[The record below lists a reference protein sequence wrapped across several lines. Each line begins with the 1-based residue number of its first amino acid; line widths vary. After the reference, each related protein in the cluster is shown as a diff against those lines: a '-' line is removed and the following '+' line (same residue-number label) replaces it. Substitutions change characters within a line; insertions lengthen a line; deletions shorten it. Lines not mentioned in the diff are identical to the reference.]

1 MAVRGSWAD
10 RRMMA
15 ISRRRAPI
23 SRRKLPISRRRVR
36 IGRRKR
42 PISWRRA
49 PISRRRRP
57 ISWRTAPTCRR
68 KLPISWRGTGD
79 QSEEAAYQSEEGT
92 DQRRRCPR
100 SVGSLPDLLGSEW
113 SILARSGYATAAR
126 RRMRRGSRTSRQK
139 VRPCVEPLSQ
149 NAPPCGPTQM
159 PPPARLGCRGRSPP
173 SGTTPASHRKCR
185 HAVFSRPHPR
195 TASRVLLRAKK
206 EDPSRARAGAPP
218 PHHPTTAASPSA
230 GPDHPRRSAAAR
242 PLRIPRATHR
252 APEFL
257 GIHRPTPWRSPHP
270 RLALPPRIFANA
282 HC

>member
-1 MAVRGSWAD
+1 
-10 RRMMA
+10 MA

-23 SRRKLPISRRRVR
+23 SRRKLPISRRRVP

-113 SILARSGYATAAR
+113 SDPGEERLRDRRSATNAKGLACVSAE
-126 RRMRRGSRTSRQK
+126 GSTLHRAPEPE
-139 VRPCVEPLSQ
+139 RP
-149 NAPPCGPTQM
+149 ACGPTQM